1 LTTDWT
7 IGTWTAAPR
16 AVRPDGNGLRVEAVE
31 GSDFWRHTLYGFVHD
46 NGHALLAPFS
56 VNQAI
61 EVAFEMSGL
70 TDLYDQAGIF
80 VRAGAD
86 QWIKAGIEVND
97 GVPHV
102 GAVVTHGS
110 SDWSL
115 SPVPEWHGVVT
126 IRLSGLG
133 DAAVIRAR
141 TETESWR
148 TIRVAP
154 LFHDL
159 PLQAG
164 PMLCAPTR
172 SGLVVT
178 FREWRQAP
186 RDLDLHTDPE

>member
-1 LTTDWT
+1 M
-7 IGTWTAAPR
+7 
-16 AVRPDGNGLRVEAVE
+16 RPIAHGLRVEAVE
-31 GSDFWRHTLYGFVHD
+31 GSDFWRQTLYGFVHD
-46 NGHALLAPFS
+46 DGHALLAPFS
-56 VNQAI
+56 AAQAI
-61 EVAFEMSGL
+61 EVSFEISGL
-70 TDLYDQAGIF
+70 TELYDQAGLL

-86 QWIKAGIEVND
+86 MWIKAGIEIND

-115 SPVPEWHGVVT
+115 SPVPDWHGVVT

-141 TETESWR
+141 TGTEPWR

-154 LFHDL
+154 LFQDV
-159 PLQAG
+159 PLEAG
-164 PMLCAPTR
+164 PMLCAPSR

-178 FREWRQAP
+178 FRDWHQGP
-186 RDLDLHTDPE
+186 PDLDLHSDPD